1 MMAEAEKKTPT
12 SNFLIKIDKI
22 RKRSYASSIFL
33 KPDDV
38 IVALNNQFYTYGE
51 KKFIEE
57 LKDLKKTNERA
68 VLTILRNDLFI
79 DIIVENSLGCGFIT
93 TDSNET
99 EKIKDRFSKKNNY
112 DIDELNEYIA
122 MRDVYRRYDV
132 YENSNSLSAGL
143 FPPLWLAYSRKW
155 WVLLAF
161 SILFFM
167 LFSVNFFLFLLGWV
181 LTSVYCYKAQLNL
194 LFSFSMLEGKAFSM
208 KFAAKSIDEAQGLIR
223 NIDPKSRFMY
233 TKLDDPQID
242 EDSTENTK
250 KNEEKSNIIDEKS
263 EALV

>member
-1 MMAEAEKKTPT
+1 MAEAQENTT

-22 RKRSYASSIFL
+22 RKNSYASSIFL

-38 IVALNNQFYTYGE
+38 IVALNNQLYTFGE
-51 KKFIEE
+51 KRFVEE
-57 LKDLKKTNERA
+57 LKDLKKSNEPSI
-68 VLTILRNDLFI
+68 LTILRNEIFI
-79 DIIVENSLGCGFIT
+79 DIIIENSLGCGFIT

-99 EKIKDRFSKKNNY
+99 EKIKEKFSKKNNY
-112 DIDELNEYIA
+112 DIEELKDYIA

-132 YENSNSLSAGL
+132 YENNNSLSAGL
-143 FPPLWLAYSRKW
+143 FPPLWLAYARKW

-167 LFSVNFFLFLLGWV
+167 LFSVNFFLFLLGWT

-208 KFAAKSIDEAQGLIR
+208 KIAAKSMDEAHNLIR
-223 NIDPKSRFMY
+223 NIDPKSRFMFS
-233 TKLDDPQID
+233 KLGEPEI
-242 EDSTENTK
+242 EEVSPENTK
-250 KNEEKSNIIDEKS
+250 KNEENSNIIDEKS

>member
-1 MMAEAEKKTPT
+1 MAEAEQKN
-12 SNFLIKIDKI
+12 SESSFLIKVDKI
-22 RKRSYASSIFL
+22 RKKSYANSIFL

-51 KKFIEE
+51 KRFIEE
-57 LKDLKKTNERA
+57 LKDLKKSNERA
-68 VLTILRNDLFI
+68 ILTILRNDIFI

-93 TDSNET
+93 TESNET
-99 EKIKDRFSKKNNY
+99 EKIKNQFSEKSNY
-112 DIDELNEYIA
+112 DIDELNEYVA

-167 LFSVNFFLFLLGWV
+167 LFSVNFFLFLLGWI

-194 LFSFSMLEGKAFSM
+194 LFSFSMLEGKAFSL
-208 KFAAKSIDEAQGLIR
+208 KFAAKSIDEAHNLIR

-233 TKLDDPQID
+233 SKLADPIIEEVPN
-242 EDSTENTK
+242 EDTK
-250 KNEEKSNIIDEKS
+250 KNEENSNIIDEKS

>member
-1 MMAEAEKKTPT
+1 MAEAQQKTT

-22 RKRSYASSIFL
+22 RKKSYANSIFL
-33 KPDDV
+33 KQDDV

-51 KKFIEE
+51 KKFVEE
-57 LKDLKKTNERA
+57 LKDLKKSNERA
-68 VLTILRNDLFI
+68 VLTILRNEIFI
-79 DIIVENSLGCGFIT
+79 DIIIENSLGCGFIT
-93 TDSNET
+93 TDSSET
-99 EKIKDRFSKKNNY
+99 EKIKNQFSKKNNY
-112 DIDELNEYIA
+112 DIDELNEYVA

-132 YENSNSLSAGL
+132 YENNNSLSAGL
-143 FPPLWLAYSRKW
+143 FPPLWLAYARKW

-167 LFSVNFFLFLLGWV
+167 LFSINFFLFLLGWI

-208 KFAAKSIDEAQGLIR
+208 KLAAKSIHDAHNLIR

-233 TKLDDPQID
+233 SKLADP
-242 EDSTENTK
+242 EKEEVSTENTK
-250 KNEEKSNIIDEKS
+250 KNEENSNIIDEKS

>member
-1 MMAEAEKKTPT
+1 MAEDQKKNT
-12 SNFLIKIDKI
+12 SSFLIKIDKI
-22 RKRSYASSIFL
+22 RKKSYANSIFL

-57 LKDLKKTNERA
+57 LKDLKKANERA
-68 VLTILRNDLFI
+68 VLTILRNEIFI
-79 DIIVENSLGCGFIT
+79 DIIVENSLGCGFVT

-99 EKIKDRFSKKNNY
+99 EKIKDQFSKKNNY

-132 YENSNSLSAGL
+132 YENSNTLSAGL
-143 FPPLWLAYSRKW
+143 FPPLWLAYAQKW

-167 LFSVNFFLFLLGWV
+167 LFSINFFLFLLGWV

-208 KFAAKSIDEAQGLIR
+208 KLAAKSMDEAHNLIR

-233 TKLDDPQID
+233 SKLAEPEI
-242 EDSTENTK
+242 EEVSPENAK
-250 KNEEKSNIIDEKS
+250 KNEGNSNIIDEKS

>member
-1 MMAEAEKKTPT
+1 MAEDQKKNT
-12 SNFLIKIDKI
+12 SSFLIKIDKI
-22 RKRSYASSIFL
+22 RKKSYANSIFL
-33 KPDDV
+33 KPDDI

-57 LKDLKKTNERA
+57 LKDLKKANERA
-68 VLTILRNDLFI
+68 VLTILRNEIFI
-79 DIIVENSLGCGFIT
+79 DIIIENSLGCSFVT

-99 EKIKDRFSKKNNY
+99 EKIKDQFSKKNNY
-112 DIDELNEYIA
+112 DIDELNEYVA

-132 YENSNSLSAGL
+132 YENSNTLSAGL
-143 FPPLWLAYSRKW
+143 FPPLWLAYARKW

-167 LFSVNFFLFLLGWV
+167 LFSINFFLFLLGWV

-208 KFAAKSIDEAQGLIR
+208 KLAAKSMDEAQNLIR

-233 TKLDDPQID
+233 SKLAEPEI
-242 EDSTENTK
+242 EEVSPENAK
-250 KNEEKSNIIDEKS
+250 KNVENSNIVDEKS

>member
-1 MMAEAEKKTPT
+1 MAEAEKKTT

-22 RKRSYASSIFL
+22 RKKSYANSIFL

-51 KKFIEE
+51 KKFVEE
-57 LKDLKKTNERA
+57 LKDLKKSKERA
-68 VLTILRNDLFI
+68 ILTILRNEIFI
-79 DIIVENSLGCGFIT
+79 DIIIDNSLGCGFIT
-93 TDSNET
+93 TESNET
-99 EKIKDRFSKKNNY
+99 EKIKDQFSKKNNY
-112 DIDELNEYIA
+112 DIDEINEYVA

-132 YENSNSLSAGL
+132 YENNNSLSAGL
-143 FPPLWLAYSRKW
+143 FPPFWLAYSRKW

-167 LFSVNFFLFLLGWV
+167 LFSVNFFLFLLGWI

-208 KFAAKSIDEAQGLIR
+208 KFACKSIDEAHNLIR
-223 NIDPKSRFMY
+223 DLDPKSRFMY
-233 TKLDDPQID
+233 SKLADPEI
-242 EDSTENTK
+242 EEASTENTK
-250 KNEEKSNIIDEKS
+250 KNEENSNIVDEKS

>member
-1 MMAEAEKKTPT
+1 MC
-12 SNFLIKIDKI
+12 IK
-22 RKRSYASSIFL
+22 S
-33 KPDDV
+33 
-38 IVALNNQFYTYGE
+38 T
-51 KKFIEE
+51 
-57 LKDLKKTNERA
+57 
-68 VLTILRNDLFI
+68 TIIL
-79 DIIVENSLGCGFIT
+79 DIIVEISLGCGFIT

-99 EKIKDRFSKKNNY
+99 EKIKNQFSEKKNY
-112 DIDELNEYIA
+112 DIDELNEYVA

-167 LFSVNFFLFLLGWV
+167 LFSVNFFLFLLGWI

-194 LFSFSMLEGKAFSM
+194 LFSFSMLEGKAFSL
-208 KFAAKSIDEAQGLIR
+208 KFAAKSIDEAHNLIR

-233 TKLDDPQID
+233 SKLADPIIEEVPN
-242 EDSTENTK
+242 EDTK
-250 KNEEKSNIIDEKS
+250 KNEENSNIIDEKS

>member
-1 MMAEAEKKTPT
+1 MAEDQKKNT
-12 SNFLIKIDKI
+12 SSFLIKIDKI
-22 RKRSYASSIFL
+22 RKKSYANSIFL

-57 LKDLKKTNERA
+57 LKDLKKANERA
-68 VLTILRNDLFI
+68 VLTILRNEIFI
-79 DIIVENSLGCGFIT
+79 DIIVENSLGCGFVT

-99 EKIKDRFSKKNNY
+99 EKIKDQFSKKNNY
-112 DIDELNEYIA
+112 DIDELNEYVA

-132 YENSNSLSAGL
+132 YENSNTLSAGL
-143 FPPLWLAYSRKW
+143 FPPLWLAYARKW

-167 LFSVNFFLFLLGWV
+167 LFSINFFLFLLGWV

-208 KFAAKSIDEAQGLIR
+208 KLAAKSMDEAQNLIR

-233 TKLDDPQID
+233 SKLAEP
-242 EDSTENTK
+242 EKEEVSPENAK
-250 KNEEKSNIIDEKS
+250 KNEGNSNIIDEKS

>member
-1 MMAEAEKKTPT
+1 MAEAEQKN
-12 SNFLIKIDKI
+12 SESSFLIKVDKI
-22 RKRSYASSIFL
+22 RKKSYANSIFL

-51 KKFIEE
+51 KRFIEE
-57 LKDLKKTNERA
+57 LKDLKKSNERA
-68 VLTILRNDLFI
+68 ILTILRNDIFI

-93 TDSNET
+93 TESNET
-99 EKIKDRFSKKNNY
+99 EKIKNQFSEKSNY
-112 DIDELNEYIA
+112 DIDELNEYVA

-167 LFSVNFFLFLLGWV
+167 LFSVNFFLFLLGWI

-194 LFSFSMLEGKAFSM
+194 LFSFSMLEGKAFSL
-208 KFAAKSIDEAQGLIR
+208 KFAAKSIDDAQNLIR

-233 TKLDDPQID
+233 SKLADPIIEEVPN
-242 EDSTENTK
+242 EDNK
-250 KNEEKSNIIDEKS
+250 KNKENSNIIDEKS

>member
-1 MMAEAEKKTPT
+1 MAEAEQKQTP

-22 RKRSYASSIFL
+22 RKKSYASSIFL

-38 IVALNNQFYTYGE
+38 VVALNNQFYTFGE
-51 KKFIEE
+51 KKFVEE
-57 LKDLKKTNERA
+57 LKDLKKSNERA
-68 VLTILRNDLFI
+68 VLTIFRNDIFI
-79 DIIVENSLGCGFIT
+79 DIIIENSLGCGFIT
-93 TDSNET
+93 TDSIET
-99 EKIKDRFSKKNNY
+99 GKIKDKFSKKDNY
-112 DIDELNEYIA
+112 DIDQLNEYVA

-132 YENSNSLSAGL
+132 YENTNSLSAGL
-143 FPPLWLAYSRKW
+143 FPPLWLAYSSKW

-167 LFSVNFFLFLLGWV
+167 LFSVNFFLFLLGWI

-208 KFAAKSIDEAQGLIR
+208 KFAAKSIYEAHNLIR
-223 NIDPKSRFMY
+223 NVDPKSRFKY
-233 TKLDDPQID
+233 SKLADP
-242 EDSTENTK
+242 EVEEVPTENVK
-250 KNEEKSNIIDEKS
+250 KNEENSNIIDEKS